1 MAAGTHGG
9 RDVVT
14 PSAIETRSPTSRE
27 RLVSAAIDLIREH
40 HREPVAARDVFA
52 YLHPRSVAE
61 RAGVSRGLIYPHWG
75 DPSEDGVDAF
85 DRFLSEVTDELWT
98 LVTVPD
104 DLADL
109 ADLLPDELGEV
120 VSTLANY
127 ELERFLGD
135 DGTGRSI
142 LALSL
147 YAIGSSA
154 DTPVSV
160 AHMAKLYERILP
172 KLGRELRP
180 PLSYDDVA
188 FSLMALLDGFVLHLP
203 AMSHVITRRHQWSSA
218 PEAEGDDGWTLF
230 AIAVEA
236 IVLHM
241 TRPLPAAT
249 VDRDDSASGRTQDED
264 PV

>member
-1 MAAGTHGG
+1 MQA
-9 RDVVT
+9 
-14 PSAIETRSPTSRE
+14 AIE
-27 RLVSAAIDLIREH
+27 LIREH
-40 HREPVAARDVFA
+40 HRAPAAARDVFA
-52 YLHPRSVAE
+52 FLNPRSVAE
-61 RAGVSRGLIYPHWG
+61 RAGVSRGLIYHHWG
-75 DPSEDGVDAF
+75 EPDADGSDAF
-85 DRFLSEVTDELWT
+85 DRFLAEVTDELWNR
-98 LVTVPD
+98 VTVPE
-104 DLADL
+104 DLGDL

-127 ELERFLGD
+127 ELSRFVVDDD

-160 AHMAKLYERILP
+160 ARMAKLYERVLP
-172 KLGRELRP
+172 RLGRELRP
-180 PLSYDDVA
+180 PLTHEDLA

-203 AMSHVITRRHQWSSA
+203 AMRHVITRRHRWGSA
-218 PEAEGDDGWTLF
+218 PAEEASSVEDAGTGGWTLF

-236 IVLHM
+236 IVLNT
-241 TRPLPAAT
+241 TRPLA
-249 VDRDDSASGRTQDED
+249 VDPGEEPSGGAQHED